1 MEFKYW
7 LFNEELYP
15 QNNTAVVYH
24 KTPTVENLKSILQNG
39 FTKME
44 RGTYG
49 AGLYTYY
56 KYEDNFGG
64 NFNPT
69 YSGGYGK
76 ILIKMKVVDIKRF
89 LVLVEEEAKK
99 IHGSDWLPSAQI
111 KKLNIKVPQG
121 YAEELDQF
129 MTKPSRDMRKLG
141 DEQDRFDKAR
151 GNTVEKLG
159 PLYHRPEVSNLLMS
173 KWAFNS
179 QDNLQ
184 NYNKTSAEHPLAK
197 SANKQQHIANIDW
210 DAPLA
215 ATDSNCK
222 GIIFYDPI
230 NNGGHNLLIY
240 PPLNDIT
247 LLAYAFVPVDR
258 SVPENQL
265 KWNDLRKF
273 NANFKTGL
281 GYSHQ
286 KQKADVD
293 PTNTKFQHDSLKI
306 PSWDGL
312 TAANVNTGTG
322 EYVGAAMRG
331 NLSHND
337 TVKASNDLVKLM
349 KILKKPANYDDFMKN
364 TKDARYKG
372 ILAEVLKNVKIL
384 TNFKSTN
391 EILKY
396 LTQFKKYIGSDS
408 KIIETI
414 LRFYSNE
421 LDKNQYT
428 NLMDALIQIM
438 PKESLD
444 TVVEKFL
451 KPEIELKYSGD
462 GSITTVD
469 NRNNNSP
476 VQLFQKIDVYKL
488 IDLLNKKDISDDT
501 LAKFIRYV
509 DDQDKLKQVLGEEK
523 YKKLLTNK
531 NIYAN
536 PIDPDKL
543 PQGNTR
549 GMYHKLGRMED
560 VNLLKIK
567 HQNGVPIN
575 DEDIIQV
582 MKSEERSLNRL
593 FEFLLKIKYPIKP
606 EWYLWAIRRL
616 SGDRLIAFV
625 NHFGGQ
631 IVQALNKIDD
641 KELQNISR
649 YQKGME
655 EILLLRNLLSPEI
668 FEKLKDIIT
677 QRMQEYFGKGEV
689 QNMEQLQK
697 WANEKPDLISQL
709 SWGYNSL
716 HRPSQN
722 KFSPYMT
729 EHKQKKDSY

>member
-7 LFNEELYP
+7 LLNEELYP

-24 KTPTVENLKSILQNG
+24 KTMTIENLKGILENG

-56 KYEDNFGG
+56 KYEDNFVG

-69 YSGGYGK
+69 YSGGYGN

-121 YAEELDQF
+121 YAEELDQV
-129 MTKPSRDMRKLG
+129 MKKPSQDVRKREDG
-141 DEQDRFDKAR
+141 GNSFDNAR
-151 GNTVEKLG
+151 GKTVEKLG
-159 PLYHRPEVSNLLMS
+159 PLYHRPELSDLLKS
-173 KWAFNS
+173 KWAVNFK
-179 QDNLQ
+179 DNLQ

-197 SANKQQHIANIDW
+197 SANKEQVILKSHW

-240 PPLNDIT
+240 PPFNDIT
-247 LLAYAFVPVDR
+247 LLAYAFVPAKY
-258 SVPENQL
+258 SVPEDQL
-265 KWNDLRKF
+265 KWNDLKKF
-273 NANFKTGL
+273 NANFKTDI

-306 PSWDGL
+306 PSWDGGK
-312 TAANVNTGTG
+312 AGNVNTDTG
-322 EYVGAAMRG
+322 EYVDAAMRG

-337 TVKASNDLVKLM
+337 TVQASNDLIKLM
-349 KILKKPANYDDFMKN
+349 KILTKRASYNDYWDN
-364 TKDARYKG
+364 TKDAHYKG
-372 ILAEVLKNVKIL
+372 MLAEVLKNVKIL

-396 LTQFKKYIGSDS
+396 LTKFKKYIGSDS
-408 KIIETI
+408 TSIETM

-444 TVVEKFL
+444 TVVENFL
-451 KPEIELKYSGD
+451 KPEIEIKKWGD
-462 GSITTVD
+462 GTITTVD

-536 PIDPDKL
+536 PIDRDKL
-543 PQGNTR
+543 PQGDTR
-549 GMYHKLGRMED
+549 GNYHKLGRMED

-582 MKSEERSLNRL
+582 MRSGERSLNRL

-625 NHFGGQ
+625 NHFGGK

-641 KELQNISR
+641 KALQNVSH
-649 YQKGME
+649 YQAGME
-655 EILLLRNLLSPEI
+655 EILLLRNLLSPER
-668 FEKLKDIIT
+668 FEKLKDVIT
-677 QRMQEYFGKGEV
+677 KRMQEYFGKGEV
-689 QNMEQLQK
+689 QNAEQLQK
-697 WANEKPDLISQL
+697 WANENPQLISQL

-722 KFSPYMT
+722 KFTPYMT
-729 EHKQKKDSY
+729 EHKQKS